1 MIMTLNHAALAE
13 TFTIMSVVQIGY
25 STVFFFEYLG
35 PMLIY
40 PLFFLFPSVFY
51 GKYVLAAGQS
61 VHSSAAVA
69 LRCSARVHCS
79 AAAVAQHVLRAQCE
93 QHSPACSCQ

>member
-1 MIMTLNHAALAE
+1 VAHYPASHDSLGSCA
-13 TFTIMSVVQIGY
+13 SSDVQIGY

-51 GKYVLAAGQS
+51 GKYV
-61 VHSSAAVA
+61 SATG
-69 LRCSARVHCS
+69 
-79 AAAVAQHVLRAQCE
+79 
-93 QHSPACSCQ
+93 

>member
-1 MIMTLNHAALAE
+1 MLDPGQRAYVTDNLQESSQWHLIVMIMTLNHPALAE
-13 TFTIMSVVQIGY
+13 TCTIMSVVQIGY

-61 VHSSAAVA
+61 VSSSATVA
-69 LRCSARVHCS
+69 LRSMC
-79 AAAVAQHVLRAQCE
+79 
-93 QHSPACSCQ
+93 